1 VCIYI
6 YIILKSRG
14 FFPKGF
20 RWRDKVGNGVG
31 AEERRLRSVQY
42 TIQATEYHD
51 SRVKKLDHPLLTRA
65 ATPGPSSF
73 LNFLLYLSSISYCY
87 LLVLSSTMRLALLRA
102 QDRVRAPKEA
112 TIIMRG
118 LSKFPKIRRNWDAIS
133 IVRDSVTFS
142 CLTVPIDSPNIARSL
157 WLKEQMDEEKIRR
170 NVSGLQASMLN

>member
-1 VCIYI
+1 VNDSRKESWNVREMRVYTVYSCIFKLIYIYIYVCVCIYI

-118 LSKFPKIRRNWDAIS
+118 LSKFPKIRRN
-133 IVRDSVTFS
+133 
-142 CLTVPIDSPNIARSL
+142 
-157 WLKEQMDEEKIRR
+157 
-170 NVSGLQASMLN
+170 